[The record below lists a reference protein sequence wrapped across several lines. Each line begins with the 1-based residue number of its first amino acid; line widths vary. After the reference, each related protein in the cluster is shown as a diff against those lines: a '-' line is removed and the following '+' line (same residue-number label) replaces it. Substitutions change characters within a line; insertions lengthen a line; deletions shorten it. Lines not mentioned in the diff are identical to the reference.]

1 MCIILSRNV
10 YFWLKWEKYIK
21 LDVCGNISCLFWFI
35 YDNFFFGYILNG
47 IVVYVILD
55 FFGSI
60 ESFKILLNFF

>member
-1 MCIILSRNV
+1 MCIILGKKV
-10 YFWLKWEKYIK
+10 YFWLRWEKYIK
-21 LDVCGNISCLFWFI
+21 LDVCGNFSCLFWFI